1 MRLHETKGF
10 CTAKEMVTS
19 YISDKE
25 LISRICRVLKN
36 LISQR
41 INNLLIKWQMN

>member
-1 MRLHETKGF
+1 MRLHETKG
-10 CTAKEMVTS
+10 TAKEMVTS

-25 LISRICRVLKN
+25 LITGIYRLLKN
-36 LISQR
+36 LTSQR